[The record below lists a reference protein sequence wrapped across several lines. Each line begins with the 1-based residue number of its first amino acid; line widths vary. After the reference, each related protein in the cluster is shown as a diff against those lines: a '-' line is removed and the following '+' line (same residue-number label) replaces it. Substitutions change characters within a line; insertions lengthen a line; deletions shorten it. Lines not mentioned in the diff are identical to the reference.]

1 MPPIRFGMKKT
12 VRNMFVP
19 LMFCVSAYAAA
30 NASTFIAISDTTA
43 NRAVY
48 QKACINDGSEKA
60 LA

>member
-1 MPPIRFGMKKT
+1 
-12 VRNMFVP
+12 
-19 LMFCVSAYAAA
+19 MFCVSAYAAA